1 MACVA
6 PMGEEATMPG
16 AAVGRASLPGG
27 GGGHLNRLGGT
38 GPRRPACGGDCTCRG
53 GGPSGHTCP
62 GSGKVCC
69 SQPEHG
75 GHGQMSDQRG
85 RQGPDGDGLSVVGCG
100 VYVLLQELLKGGGG
114 ALQLGCTGAHTACCP
129 SSVPA
134 SSRL

>member
-1 MACVA
+1 
-6 PMGEEATMPG
+6 MPG

-114 ALQLGCTGAHTACCP
+114 RSNLAAL
-129 SSVPA
+129 VPTLRA
-134 SSRL
+134 VPVQSQRPVVCDWNF